1 MTDVAEVE
9 ATEVAL
15 ISFEDARTLT
25 DQIKQG
31 REDLWE
37 LIIRAYET
45 EAWKV
50 LEYGNWDEYVATE
63 FGDSRLALPR
73 EKRREKVLSMRERGM
88 SIRAIASATGKAKS
102 TVEGDLGKPKK
113 VSRNRDTEPAAETV
127 EAEVVE
133 TEEFLSVPR
142 PEQNAAD
149 FPDNVIG
156 FGTVAAGAAVLDADV
171 VLYYGGNEVGPIR
184 PGPARLLAAALLECA
199 DRAEAAS

>member
-1 MTDVAEVE
+1 M
-9 ATEVAL
+9 
-15 ISFEDARTLT
+15 
-25 DQIKQG
+25 
-31 REDLWE
+31 
-37 LIIRAYET
+37 IIRAYET